1 MKKGGGGGGEEK
13 GRGERGKRER
23 ERCHAP
29 STLNH
34 VIYCQET
41 FYHEIKL
48 ENQPKLYV
56 KQATFKDPQVL
67 VKIREG

>member
-1 MKKGGGGGGEEK
+1 MKGGGGGE

-29 STLNH
+29 STSNH

-67 VKIREG
+67 VKIEEG